1 MDTPP
6 LPFAFPDAFLN
17 RKEMRVTG
25 GSSTHHKDSSW
36 QCAGHVDFISPM
48 HHYQEWLTGSD
59 YVASLLAEE
68 QKK

>member
-1 MDTPP
+1 
-6 LPFAFPDAFLN
+6 
-17 RKEMRVTG
+17 MRVTG

-48 HHYQEWLTGSD
+48 RHYQEWLTGSD